1 MKRLIF
7 LILFTISANVICQDF
22 SLEYGKINRD
32 ELNLTEYDKDTEA
45 QAVILFD
52 IGETKFVDTESG
64 GYDINFTR
72 TKRIKIF
79 DKSASDIAEVSIP
92 YYVDGYGKT
101 EIIKAIEAYTYN
113 VEDGGVVRKR
123 VNLSSIYEEQF
134 NDRWRIKKFV
144 FPDIQDGSII
154 EYKYVLESPFH
165 FNLPDWEFQ
174 DVIPTIYSKY
184 TARMIPFYEY
194 IFIAQGITKFDY
206 QNSEISKENR
216 TWGSVAKMY
225 GQNVGNGVEFQDY
238 VHTYVLTD
246 VPAFKDESYITTKN
260 DYIMKMDFQLA
271 KFYSP
276 NGAKTSIITTW
287 PELSKSLV
295 KNDYFGKFQK
305 SCGRFAKKVL
315 QDDLSISS
323 MGEKE
328 KAKAI
333 VNYVKQNFKWNGYYS
348 KYANKTAKDFFEQK
362 NGNSAEI
369 NLFLTELLE
378 AAGIAAYPVVIS
390 TRDHGRI
397 ASDYPFSHF
406 FNYVLVLVRTQHPF
420 LADGTNKYLSF
431 NMIPPY
437 CINGKGLIV
446 DGASGSW
453 VELSNSQMSAEVR
466 NITIRPDVENLK
478 STVNLSIHSTEYD
491 AYNYKQAFKDDSVS
505 MLKYYSEKFDEI
517 TSLKSFNYDQP
528 NRPYSIIVSGEKD
541 IEKIGDNIIVQPFLN
556 LALQKNSLTQ
566 KNRSY
571 PVDFTYKKSD
581 EFKIVIDK
589 PEGFVVDNLPDPY
602 MIDDEL
608 ANINIQY
615 IEKDKMVEVIANYTF
630 KKPVYNKN
638 EYPRIKYYLDMIV
651 RKFNESLVL
660 KPI

>member
-1 MKRLIF
+1 LLVIILISVTTLAF
-7 LILFTISANVICQDF
+7 SQDF
-22 SLEYGKINRD
+22 SLEYGIINRD
-32 ELNLTEYDKDTEA
+32 ELNLTVYENDPDAEA
-45 QAVILFD
+45 VVLFD
-52 IGETKFVDTESG
+52 IGETKFVDTQSG
-64 GYDINFTR
+64 GYDISFTR

-79 DKSASDIAEVSIP
+79 DKSVSDIAEVSIP

-101 EIIKAIEAYTYN
+101 EVIKSIEAFTYN

-123 VNLSSIYEEQF
+123 VNPSSMYDEQF

-174 DVIPTIYSKY
+174 DIIPTIYSKY
-184 TARMIPFYEY
+184 TSRMIPFYEY

-206 QNSEISKENR
+206 QKSEISKENR
-216 TWGSVAKMY
+216 TWGSVSKMY

-238 VHTYVLTD
+238 VHTYILKD

-271 KFYSP
+271 KFYGP

-287 PELSKSLV
+287 PELNKSLI
-295 KNDYFGKFQK
+295 KNEYFGKFKK
-305 SCGRFAKKVL
+305 SCGKFAKKVL
-315 QDDLSISS
+315 QNELSIADLS
-323 MGEKE
+323 EEE

-348 KYANKTAKDFFEQK
+348 KYVNKSAKEFFEQK

-369 NLFLTELLE
+369 NLFLTEMLE
-378 AAGIAAYPVVIS
+378 SAGLVAQPVVLS

-397 ASDYPFSHF
+397 VSDYPFSHF
-406 FNYVLVLVRTQHPF
+406 FNYVLVFVRTQRPF
-420 LADGTNKYLSF
+420 LADGTNKYLPY
-431 NMIPPY
+431 NKIPPY
-437 CINGKGLIV
+437 CINEKGLIV
-446 DGASGSW
+446 DGGSGNW
-453 VELSNSQMSAEVR
+453 VELSDAVTSKEVR
-466 NITIRPDVENLK
+466 NIIIKPDVKKLK
-478 STVNLSIHSTEYD
+478 ADVSLSVHSTEYD
-491 AYNYKQAFKDDSVS
+491 AFNYKESFKDDSVS
-505 MLKYYSEKFDEI
+505 ILKYYSKKFDDI
-517 TSLKSFNYDQP
+517 TRVKSFNYDLP
-528 NRPYSIIVSGEKD
+528 DRPYSIIINANKDLENVS
-541 IEKIGDNIIVQPFLN
+541 DNIIIQPFLG
-556 LALQKNSLTQ
+556 LALEKNSLTQ

-571 PVDFTYKKSD
+571 PVDFVYKKSD
-581 EFKIVIDK
+581 EFKITVEK
-589 PEGFVVDNLPDPY
+589 PSGYQFDQLPEPY
-602 MIDDEL
+602 SLDDEL
-608 ANINIQY
+608 VNIDIQY
-615 IEKDKMVEVIANYTF
+615 EEKDKMVLITANYTF
-630 KKPVYNKN
+630 KKAVYNKN